1 MVRSWQRI
9 VLGAALVAVIAAAG
23 ILVNFSLL
31 RLTQDANDPVGKLS
45 PRSVFLQDTGTTTA
59 PVPPID
65 TDEAP
70 GKHDRDD

>member
-9 VLGAALVAVIAAAG
+9 VLGAALVAVIAIAG

-45 PRSVFLQDTGTTTA
+45 PRSVFLQDTGTTTTPA
-59 PVPPID
+59 PGSD
-65 TDEAP
+65 TDADASRH
-70 GKHDRDD
+70 GGDD

>member
-45 PRSVFLQDTGTTTA
+45 PRSVFLQDSGTTTTPA
-59 PVPPID
+59 LGSD
-65 TDEAP
+65 TDADASRH
-70 GKHDRDD
+70 GGDD

>member
-9 VLGAALVAVIAAAG
+9 VLGAALVAVIAIAG

-45 PRSVFLQDTGTTTA
+45 PRSVFLQDTGTTTTPA
-59 PVPPID
+59 PAID

-70 GKHDRDD
+70 GSRDGDD